1 MYKRIGIA
9 FSLLIFVF
17 GILIS
22 NLGIIMLKTGIS
34 PFSQSTGT
42 KSVVLSTSRGMIYDT
57 NMKKIVNNET
67 TNTTVCLPTQ
77 QALNALKNSLD
88 DKQLK
93 ELYDNAKSGKISIF
107 ETSDTF
113 RDSHTKSVASVKRYS
128 DNQTCVHLIGHLD
141 EIGQGAMGLE
151 KAYNSYL
158 SNFSGELKAVWSTDA
173 IGNILLGE
181 GIEFEGDSYLS
192 PAGIQLTIDLNI
204 QEIAERS
211 LVESNIDKGAVI
223 ILNS

>member
-34 PFSQSTGT
+34 PSSQGTST

-67 TNTTVCLPTQ
+67 TNTTVCLPVQ

-88 DKQLK
+88 NNHVL
-93 ELYDNAKSGKISIF
+93 
-107 ETSDTF
+107 
-113 RDSHTKSVASVKRYS
+113 
-128 DNQTCVHLIGHLD
+128 
-141 EIGQGAMGLE
+141 
-151 KAYNSYL
+151 
-158 SNFSGELKAVWSTDA
+158 
-173 IGNILLGE
+173 
-181 GIEFEGDSYLS
+181 
-192 PAGIQLTIDLNI
+192 
-204 QEIAERS
+204 
-211 LVESNIDKGAVI
+211 
-223 ILNS
+223 